1 MAKIPSAHETAEILE
16 ALSSGESG
24 PQDLSWLPALIDHT
38 LLKPGTSEAELTKL
52 CEEAIQ
58 HRFATVCVRS
68 ENIPLC
74 AKLLQGSGVKPI
86 AVVGFPDGDV
96 PTMDKV
102 SETGRA
108 IAAGAK
114 EIDMVL
120 AKGLLR
126 KRAHAEV
133 FADIKAVVEAAAKAP
148 VKVILETCLLDE
160 EEKLMACA
168 LAKAAGA
175 SFVKTSTGFS
185 TAGATVEDIQLMR
198 RAVGPNFGVKASG
211 GVRTLEDA
219 LRMVQAGAT
228 RIGTSN
234 GVGIV
239 GNAPKSAATG
249 VY

>member
-1 MAKIPSAHETAEILE
+1 MNQIPAAHEIKEMLD
-16 ALSSGESG
+16 ALAAGETG
-24 PQDLSWLPALIDHT
+24 PLNLSWLPALIDHT
-38 LLKPGTSEAELTKL
+38 LLKPGVTQDELKKL
-52 CEEAIQ
+52 CEEAIR
-58 HRFATVCVRS
+58 HKFATVCVRT
-68 ENIPLC
+68 ENVSFC
-74 AKLLQGSGVKPI
+74 AGLLNGSGVKPI

-96 PTMDKV
+96 PTVDKV
-102 SETGRA
+102 AETKKA
-108 IAAGAK
+108 VALGAQ

-133 FADIKAVVEAAAKAP
+133 LKDIRAVVEAAHSAP

-168 LAKAAGA
+168 LGAAAGA
-175 SFVKTSTGFS
+175 AFVKTSTGFS
-185 TAGATVEDIQLMR
+185 TGGATLEDVALMR
-198 RAVGPNFGVKASG
+198 RAVGAELGVKASG

-219 LRMVQAGAT
+219 LRMVLAGAN

-239 GNAPKSAATG
+239 GNAPKPAPGT
-249 VY
+249 Y

>member
-1 MAKIPSAHETAEILE
+1 MSQIPANHQLQEILDS
-16 ALSSGESG
+16 LKSGESG

-38 LLKPGTSEAELTKL
+38 SLKLGTTQADLKKL

-58 HRFATVCVRS
+58 HKFATVCVRA
-68 ENIPLC
+68 ENIAFC
-74 AKLLQGSGVKPI
+74 AGLLQGSGVKPI

-96 PTMDKV
+96 PTADKV
-102 SETGRA
+102 SETKQA
-108 IAAGAK
+108 VAAGAQ

-126 KRAHAEV
+126 KRQHPEV
-133 FADIKAVVEAAAKAP
+133 LSDIQAVVKAAGKAP

-168 LAKAAGA
+168 LSKAAGA
-175 SFVKTSTGFS
+175 AFVKTSTGFS
-185 TAGATVEDIQLMR
+185 TAGATVEDIALMR

-219 LRMVQAGAT
+219 LRMVLAGAT

-239 GNAPKSAATG
+239 SNGAKAPAGT
-249 VY
+249 Y

>member
-1 MAKIPSAHETAEILE
+1 MTTIPAAHELKEILE

-24 PQDLSWLPALIDHT
+24 PLDLSWLPALIDHT
-38 LLKPGTSEAELTKL
+38 LLKPGTTQAELKKL
-52 CEEAIQ
+52 CDEAIQ
-58 HRFATVCVRS
+58 NHFATVCVRS
-68 ENIPLC
+68 ENISYC
-74 AKLLQGSGVKPI
+74 AGLLAGSGVKPI

-96 PTMDKV
+96 PTTEKQA
-102 SETGRA
+102 ETHKA
-108 IAAGAK
+108 VALGAL

-120 AKGLLR
+120 AKAQLR
-126 KRAHAEV
+126 KRSHHEV
-133 FADIKAVVEAAAKAP
+133 LSDIRAVVEAAAGAP

-175 SFVKTSTGFS
+175 AFVKTSTGFS
-185 TAGATVEDIQLMR
+185 TGGATVEDVALMR
-198 RAVGPNFGVKASG
+198 RAVGPDMGVKASG

-219 LRMVQAGAT
+219 LRMVLAGAN

-239 GNAPKSAATG
+239 NNAPKNAPGT
-249 VY
+249 Y